1 MVVCGVRVYLLG
13 EKVSRA
19 AFDQRQYRA
28 YAGVQTFYRNMI
40 NKVWRLLV
48 MSQVTNVLMVPF
60 ISDWMATS

>member
-28 YAGVQTFYRNMI
+28 YSGVQTVQRNII
-40 NKVWRLLV
+40 NKAWRLLV
-48 MSQVTNVLMVPF
+48 MSRVTNVLM
-60 ISDWMATS
+60 IL